1 MQRKPARPTLLQLR
15 ALTAIALHGSYSAA
29 ALETDS
35 SQSTLSHAIQDLE
48 RNLGATLLER
58 GRMGAKL
65 TALGQRV
72 VEHARDAI
80 TSLEAL
86 EQEVMLETSG
96 LTGTIR
102 MMSYRS
108 LATHL
113 LPGAVQVFQKQHPN
127 VSLEFM
133 SEAPEFGGIEEYVR
147 DGRADLGLL
156 ELPNIGGDLLEFE
169 LARDQYVLLSSS
181 AQPAPT
187 TWGEIQAQPFI
198 HDGGICS
205 KALRTHWS
213 ANGLTLVGAY
223 TVQSDSA
230 ILGMVA
236 QGLGIS
242 VMPSLAAQP
251 VLAGVRVSAIPAP
264 LERRLGI
271 VVTRR
276 KLRVPA
282 IRAFVDTVRGYAAS
296 HPLEEIGALV

>member
-65 TALGQRV
+65 TPLGWRV

-96 LTGTIR
+96 LSGTIR

-113 LPGAVQVFQKQHPN
+113 LPGAVQVFQVQHPK
-127 VSLEFM
+127 VSLEFL
-133 SEAPEFGGIEEYVR
+133 SEASEFGGIEEYVR
-147 DGRADLGLL
+147 DGRADIGLL
-156 ELPNIGGDLLEFE
+156 ELPNVGGDLMEFE
-169 LARDQYVLLSSS
+169 LTRDQYVLLSS
-181 AQPAPT
+181 AAKPAPR
-187 TWGEIQAQPFI
+187 TWSEIQAQPFI
-198 HDGGICS
+198 TDGDVCS
-205 KALRTHWS
+205 KALRAHWN

-251 VLAGVRVSAIPAP
+251 VLAGVRVSAIPVP

-282 IRAFVDTVRGYAAS
+282 IRAFVDTVRAFAES
-296 HPLEEIGALV
+296 HPLEQIGALV

>member
-15 ALTAIALHGSYSAA
+15 ALTAIAAHGSYSAA

-48 RNLGATLLER
+48 RNLGAKLLER

-86 EQEVMLETSG
+86 EQEVMLERGG

-113 LPGAVQVFQKQHPN
+113 LPGAVQIFQRQHPK
-127 VSLEFM
+127 VSLEFL
-133 SEAPEFGGIEEYVR
+133 SEAPDAGRIEDFVR
-147 DGRADLGLL
+147 DGRADIGLL
-156 ELPNIGGDLLEFE
+156 ELPDVGGDLMEFE
-169 LARDQYVLLSSS
+169 LTRDQYVLLSSS
-181 AQPAPT
+181 AKPAPR
-187 TWGEIQAQPFI
+187 TWSEIQAQPFI
-198 HDGGICS
+198 TDGDVCS
-205 KALRTHWS
+205 RALRTHWH
-213 ANGLTLVGAY
+213 ANGLTLIGAY

-251 VLAGVRVSAIPAP
+251 VLAGVRVSAIPVP

-296 HPLEEIGALV
+296 HPLEGIGALV

>member
-65 TALGQRV
+65 TALGRRV

-96 LTGTIR
+96 LSGTIR

-113 LPGAVQVFQKQHPN
+113 LPGAVQVFQKQHPK

-133 SEAPEFGGIEEYVR
+133 SEAPESERIEDFVR
-147 DGRADLGLL
+147 DGRADIGLL
-156 ELPNIGGDLLEFE
+156 ELPNVGGDLIEFE

-181 AQPAPT
+181 AQPAPK
-187 TWGEIQAQPFI
+187 TWGEIQTHPFI
-198 HDGGICS
+198 HDGGLCS
-205 KALRTHWS
+205 TALRAHWN

-251 VLAGVRVSAIPAP
+251 VLAGVRVSAIPVP

-296 HPLEEIGALV
+296 HRLEEIGALI